1 MSDSYPWEELI
12 LRLLIY
18 LWFGYTKINFASRKA
33 NATRQSRASR
43 QAGTIIYLLIVRKIE
58 IVRRYKD
65 MNDIEKLG
73 FDKWFQEKIDTTK
86 LNDFQIA
93 RVISVN
99 KNSFVVSTG
108 LKDIYA
114 ELTGKF
120 LFNSDSS
127 LDFPTVGDWVYTQL
141 FDDDSLAIIHDIFP
155 RKSLLKRKTSGKKV
169 EYQLIAA
176 NIDNAIIMQSLD
188 SNYNLRRLERYLVMI
203 NESNIT
209 PVIFLSKSDLN
220 SADEI
225 EKKKNDISKIIPD
238 IKIIAFSNNIVAD
251 IENIKASLTPFHTYC
266 LLGSSGVGKTTLLNN
281 LIHQD
286 LFKTQPIREKDGR
299 GKHTTTR
306 RELILLENGAIIVD
320 NPGMRELG
328 IISADS
334 GLDETFNEISE
345 LSNQCRYSDCT
356 HTVEQGCAI
365 LHAVEH
371 GEISKE
377 RYNNYMK
384 MYKESLYHEMSY
396 LEKRQKDKKF
406 GKFIHTYM
414 KSKNDK

>member
-1 MSDSYPWEELI
+1 
-12 LRLLIY
+12 
-18 LWFGYTKINFASRKA
+18 
-33 NATRQSRASR
+33 
-43 QAGTIIYLLIVRKIE
+43 
-58 IVRRYKD
+58 
-65 MNDIEKLG
+65 MNDNVERLG
-73 FDKWFQEKIDTTK
+73 FDNWFRDKIEPAK
-86 LNDFQIA
+86 LENFKVA

-99 KNSFVVSTG
+99 KNSYVVSTG

-127 LDFPTVGDWVYTQL
+127 LDFPAVGDWVYTQL
-141 FDDDSLAIIHDIFP
+141 FDDDSFAIIHDIFP

-176 NIDNAIIMQSLD
+176 NIDYAIIMQSLD

-209 PVIFLSKSDLN
+209 PVVFLSKSDLN
-220 SADEI
+220 GDDEI
-225 EKKKNDISKIIPD
+225 EKKKNDIYEIIPGV
-238 IKIIAFSNNIVAD
+238 KIIAFSNSVVTD
-251 IENIKASLTPFHTYC
+251 IENIKTFLTPFHTFC

-286 LFKTQPIREKDGR
+286 LYKTQPIREKDGR

-306 RELILLENGAIIVD
+306 RELILLENGAIIID

-334 GLDETFNEISE
+334 GLDETFNEIAE
-345 LSNQCRYSDCT
+345 LSKQCRYADCT
-356 HTVEQGCAI
+356 HTIEKGCAI
-365 LHAVEH
+365 LEAVEL
-371 GEISKE
+371 EKITTE
-377 RYNNYMK
+377 RYNNYIK
-384 MYKESLYHEMSY
+384 IYKESLYHEMSY
-396 LEKRQKDKKF
+396 FEKRQKDKKF
-406 GKFIHTYM
+406 GKFMHTYL
-414 KSKNDK
+414 KNNKGKK